1 MGYLAEYESL
11 FQNKTKRFFDK
22 AEKYSLGIFR
32 SHMRNVERI
41 SEEMQVDYN
50 QMQHFITESNWDS
63 RAVMMQVARKVSSVL
78 PKRKLTG
85 FIIDESGWVKKGDK
99 SVGVGPQYCGN
110 VGKIANSQV
119 AVFGCLSNGDFASL
133 IDAELYLP
141 KDWCE
146 NPGRCK
152 EAGIPEESRIFKTKI
167 ELAESILR
175 RQKENGLEFDFVT
188 ADGYYGNDADFARV
202 IEEMGYLFM
211 LDIHSDQEIFLEKP
225 ELLLPEK
232 KSTRGRNP
240 KRLKSDRNGIKVN
253 EYIKSLGADNWQTL
267 KVRNTTKGVLTGK
280 YHFVKVFIW
289 NKFADQIEPRML
301 MIRRTQSS
309 KGSEEIKY
317 SFTNGNL
324 DQYTPEVLAY
334 MQAERYFIEHSF
346 KESKQILGLDQYQ
359 TRRWSAWYHQVAL
372 NFLVSSFILME
383 KLHNFKDLPLLS
395 ARDIKEM
402 LVFELYKK
410 MTEEEMMDKILN
422 RHLIRQKDINQSFTK
437 FLNLSK

>member
-1 MGYLAEYESL
+1 MYLAEYESL
-11 FQNKTKRFFDK
+11 FQNKTKKFFDK
-22 AEKYSLGIFR
+22 AEKYSLGTFK
-32 SHMRNVERI
+32 SHMRNIERI
-41 SEEMQVDYN
+41 SEELRVDYN
-50 QMQHFITESNWDS
+50 QMQHFITESNWDA
-63 RAVMMQVARKVSSVL
+63 RAVMQQVARKVSSVL

-133 IDAELYLP
+133 VDAELYLP

-152 EAGIPEESRIFKTKI
+152 EAGIPEGSRKFKTKI

-188 ADGYYGNDADFARV
+188 ADGYYGNDADFAGI
-202 IEEMGYLFM
+202 IEEMGYLYM

-232 KSTRGRNP
+232 KGVRGRTP
-240 KRLKSDRNGIKVN
+240 KRLKSDKNGVKAN
-253 EYIKSLGADNWQTL
+253 EYIKSLGADKWKTL

-289 NKFADQIEPRML
+289 NKSSDQVEPRML

-334 MQAERYFIEHSF
+334 MQAERFFIEHSI

-359 TRRWSAWYHQVAL
+359 TRKWGAWYHQVAL

-402 LVFELYKK
+402 VAFELYKK

-422 RHLIRQKDINQSFTK
+422 RHLIRQKDINQSYTK